1 MSQTPI
7 DASVVKRVASLAKL
21 ALTAD
26 EELKLAGELR
36 QIVSYVEQLGEVD
49 VTRFEPLGASDGSA
63 RLAAPTN
70 NVRVCRWRRRCATRL
85 NTTERVSWFRQ
96 CSVSN

>member
-49 VTRFEPLGASDGSA
+49 VTRFEPLAHPTEVLDSLCADQQRPSLPVEDALRNSPQHDGTCF
-63 RLAAPTN
+63 LVPP
-70 NVRVCRWRRRCATRL
+70 VL
-85 NTTERVSWFRQ
+85 G
-96 CSVSN
+96 